1 MLRQLTEE
9 VGKAF
14 VFDKMRPGIRSYFL
28 KAGISEVPYV
38 LFGSLFWLSLIP
50 VALIFMFKGWDF
62 ILGLNQ
68 FILIDFFLVVAL
80 WTLLH
85 GVIVTLIILVIYFY
99 MDLVIFGRT
108 KKMEAV
114 LPEFLRLVSENLK
127 GGMSFDRALWSSIR
141 PEFGVLSEEIRLTAK
156 KVITG
161 ESSEDALRS
170 FNEKYDSLIMRRSF
184 DLIIEGMKGGGRI
197 ADIIDS
203 VIKSIYETRELK
215 EEMAATSLSYI
226 IFIVIIVVIV
236 TPGLFTLSF
245 QFMGVLAS
253 VGEKI
258 ESSTGGEAD
267 TNLPIN
273 LGGISFDPSAFRS
286 FSTNALIVVSFFAS
300 LMISMI
306 QKGSIKAGVKYIPI
320 LVVSSQIVY
329 RVLMFAAGGLFS
341 GFAI

>member
-14 VFDKMRPGIRSYFL
+14 VFDRMRPGIRSYFL
-28 KAGISEVPYV
+28 KAGIPEVPYV
-38 LFGSLFWLSLIP
+38 LFGILFWLSLIP
-50 VALIFMFKGWDF
+50 VALIFMFRGWNF
-62 ILGLNQ
+62 IIGLNQ
-68 FILIDFFLVVAL
+68 SILVDFFLVLVL
-80 WTLLH
+80 WAFLH
-85 GVIVTLIILVIYFY
+85 GVIVVLLILAIYFY
-99 MDLVIFGRT
+99 MDLVIFNRT
-108 KKMEAV
+108 RKMETV

-156 KVITG
+156 KVVTG
-161 ESSEDALRS
+161 ESSEDALRA
-170 FNEKYDSLIMRRSF
+170 FNEKYDSLLMRRSF
-184 DLIIEGMKGGGRI
+184 DLIIEGMKGGGRT

-203 VIKSIYETRELK
+203 VIKSIYETRDLK

-245 QFMGVLAS
+245 QFMGVLQS

-267 TNLPIN
+267 TSLPIN
-273 LGGISFDPSAFRS
+273 LGGISFDPAAFQS
-286 FSTNALIVVSFFAS
+286 FSTNALIVISFFS
-300 LMISMI
+300 SMMISMI
-306 QKGSIKAGVKYIPI
+306 QKGSIKAGVKYIPL
-320 LVVSSQIVY
+320 LVISSQIVY
-329 RVLMFAAGGLFS
+329 RVLMAVASGLFS